1 MNTKT
6 RINSD
11 EHTLVDFVESPNGD
25 LFEKAELFSAFL
37 GDWQSRGTYSYH
49 RELTS
54 SCTTRTSIRDASTG
68 DQREFIV
75 LASNNYLGLNAR
87 PEVIDAGKRALEK
100 YGSGMCGSR
109 FLSGTY
115 DLVVELERQL
125 ADFEHRESAV
135 VFTTGYQANVGTI
148 SALLRPRDVAVIDRL
163 CHASIVDGCRLSGAP
178 FRTFRHNDVDD
189 LERLLVR
196 LGPRHRGK
204 FVIVDG
210 VFSMD
215 GDLAN
220 LRDIVEVAHR
230 YKARVMVDE
239 AHGTGV
245 VGPEGRG
252 AAEHYGLCDR
262 VDISLGTFS
271 KTLAS
276 TGGFITASREVTD
289 YVRHYGRSYMFS
301 ASPTPAV
308 VATVLAGLRLI
319 RDEPELRQRLWE
331 NIHYFHG
338 QLKDLGFNVFPDP
351 PQSAI
356 MTVVVGPDVTVRR
369 LSRSLYEA
377 GLFVSMVAY
386 PSVPRDHGKLR
397 ISLSALHTRRELDTA
412 LDMLSDAG
420 RKHGLLR
427 AS

>member
-1 MNTKT
+1 MELRGK
-6 RINSD
+6 IDSD
-11 EHTLVDFVESPNGD
+11 RHTLVDFLESPNGD
-25 LFEKAELFSAFL
+25 LFEKAELFSEFL

-54 SCTTRTSIRDASTG
+54 SCTTHATIRDSVSG
-68 DQREFIV
+68 DERDFVV

-87 PEVIDAGKRALEK
+87 REVIEAGRNALAK

-115 DLVVELERQL
+115 DLVVELERRL
-125 ADFEHRESAV
+125 AEFEGCESAV

-148 SALLRPRDVAVIDRL
+148 SALLRPRDVAIIDRL

-178 FRTFRHNDVDD
+178 FRTFRHNDIDD

-204 FVIVDG
+204 FVVVDG

-215 GDLAN
+215 GDLAD
-220 LRDIVEVAHR
+220 LPRIVEVAHR
-230 YKARVMVDE
+230 HGARVMVDE

-245 VGPEGRG
+245 VGPTGRG
-252 AAEHYGLCDR
+252 AAEHYGVCDR

-271 KTLAS
+271 KALAG
-276 TGGFITASREVTD
+276 TGGFIAASKDVTD

-308 VATVLAGLRLI
+308 IATVLAGLGIVTR
-319 RDEPELRQRLWE
+319 EPELREKLWE
-331 NIHYFHG
+331 NIRYLHG
-338 QLKDLGFNVFPDP
+338 QLKSLGFDVFPDP

-356 MTVVVGPDVTVRR
+356 MTIVVGPDVTVRR
-369 LSRSLYEA
+369 LSKSMYRE
-377 GLFVSMVAY
+377 GLFASTVAY
-386 PSVPRDHGKLR
+386 PSVPRDQGKVR
-397 ISLSALHTRRELDTA
+397 ISLSAAHSRADLDEA
-412 LDMLSDAG
+412 LNILSDVG
-420 RKHGLLR
+420 KEHGLI
-427 AS
+427 

>member
-1 MNTKT
+1 MKPLTKV
-6 RINSD
+6 NSD
-11 EHTLVDFVESPNGD
+11 KFTLVDFLESPNGD
-25 LFEKAELFSAFL
+25 LFGKAELFYAFL
-37 GDWQSRGTYSYH
+37 DDWKDRGTYSYH

-54 SCTTRTSIRDASTG
+54 SCGTRAKIRDRGTG
-68 DQREFIV
+68 KERDFIV
-75 LASNNYLGLNAR
+75 LASNNYLGLNTR
-87 PEVIDAGKRALEK
+87 PEVIEAGRRALEK

-115 DLVVELERQL
+115 DLVTRLEERL
-125 ADFEHRESAV
+125 AEFEHRESAV

-178 FRTFRHNDVDD
+178 FRTFRHNNAED
-189 LERLLVR
+189 LERLLSR
-196 LGPRHRGK
+196 LAPRYRGK

-215 GDLAN
+215 GDLAQ
-220 LRDIVEVAHR
+220 LPEIMEVARR

-245 VGPEGRG
+245 VGPNGRG
-252 AAEHYGLCDR
+252 CAEYYGLYRD

-271 KTLAS
+271 KTLAG
-276 TGGFITASREVTD
+276 TGGFIAASKDVTD

-301 ASPTPAV
+301 ASPTPVV
-308 VATVLAGLRLI
+308 VATVLAALELMMR
-319 RDEPELRQRLWE
+319 EPELRQKLWQ
-331 NIHYFHG
+331 NIRYFHG
-338 QLKDLGFNVFPDP
+338 RLKTLGFEVFPDP

-369 LSRSLYEA
+369 LSKSLYQK
-377 GLFVSMVAY
+377 GLFVSTVAY
-386 PSVPRDHGKLR
+386 PSVPRDQGKLR
-397 ISLSALHTRRELDTA
+397 ISLSAAHSRSDLDEA
-412 LDMLSDAG
+412 LGILSDVG
-420 RKHGLLR
+420 KEFRLI
-427 AS
+427 